1 MTIKELEEAMKEA
14 AAKYK
19 SFVAVL
25 NELQEKESNLEAA
38 IEDLQ
43 DELDELRNEELEF
56 AESDCRFTREKFD
69 NLKDEYNKRIKLTGV
84 RLENPEVYRCG

>member
-19 SFVAVL
+19 SLVAVL
-25 NELQEKESNLEAA
+25 NELQEKESNLEAD

-43 DELDELRNEELEF
+43 DELDALRAEDLDF
-56 AESDCRFTREKFD
+56 AESECRFAREKFD
-69 NLKDEYNKRIKLTGV
+69 NLKDEYNKRI
-84 RLENPEVYRCG
+84 RLSGSSQVNPVVFRCG